1 MAEISSMNN
10 TGGGIANLRNVMSM
24 VTLVQ
29 RVVDRGPMLPGMA
42 TFYGPSGFGKT
53 TAATYA
59 ANVFNAVHIEVRST
73 WTKKTFASVLCEELG
88 LPAGRTVADMI
99 NQIARELQGTQK
111 PLFVDEA
118 DTAVQRG
125 MLEMIRDLYE
135 MSGTAVIM
143 IGEENL
149 PRTLTKSERVHG
161 RMLDWVGAEAAVIDD
176 VFHLAPHYAKGVEI
190 EDALAEMLLQ
200 DSGHSIRRVCVNLAA
215 LQEHARSTGRDRI
228 TKRDWMQSGE
238 RFSSGKAPKP
248 RGGL

>member
-1 MAEISSMNN
+1 MTEISRMNN
-10 TGGGIANLRNVMSM
+10 GGGIAALRNVMSM

-59 ANVFNAVHIEVRST
+59 ANVYNAVHIEVRST
-73 WTKKTFASVLCEELG
+73 WTKKTFAQVLCEELG
-88 LPAGRTVADMI
+88 LPGGRTVADMV
-99 NQIARELQGTQK
+99 NQIARELEASLR

-135 MSGTAVIM
+135 MSGTAVIL

-161 RMLDWVGAEAAVIDD
+161 RMLDWVGAEAAVLED
-176 VFHLAPHYAKGVEI
+176 VFHLAPHYAAGVEI
-190 EDALAEMLLQ
+190 EDSLAELLLH

-215 LQEHARSTGRDRI
+215 LQEHARSTGKDRI
-228 TKRDWMQSGE
+228 SKRDWMQSGE